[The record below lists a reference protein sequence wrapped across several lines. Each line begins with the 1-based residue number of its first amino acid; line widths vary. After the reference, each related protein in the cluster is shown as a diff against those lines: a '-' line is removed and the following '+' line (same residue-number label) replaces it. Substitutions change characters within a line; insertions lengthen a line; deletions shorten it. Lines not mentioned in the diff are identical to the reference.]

1 MQVTFFLDDPEL
13 ERLRGLDPDR
23 DWRELQRGERAWVL
37 QTWLRLA
44 QAGYP
49 ARLAATLPA
58 AGLVVF
64 HSKQRQVVE
73 RLVDAESAPRGR
85 RAGRQAGGAAASGR
99 GAGGGDVGSE
109 ARVLVGIRGDLKAA
123 AVADF
128 EVVQNAR
135 TADGRRSF
143 FVPHWPQP
151 GLLPRDPARGATVA
165 RAAYKGFDRNLH
177 PYFRSAAWRH
187 FLAARGIDWVV
198 DSVAFA
204 ERATRSDALEWPD
217 FRDVD
222 LVVAARPRRL
232 GRGDTKP
239 ATKLSNAW
247 LAGVPAL
254 LGPDV
259 AFRELRQS
267 PLDYLEIATPR
278 QARQAVGRLLGDPAL
293 YLAMVDNGRR
303 RAAGVTPEAVRRCWI
318 DLLDRQLPAAL
329 PGLAAPG
336 MGRWRRLLPWRR

>member
-1 MQVTFFLDDPEL
+1 MPVTFFLDDPEV

-37 QTWLRLA
+37 QTCLRLM

-49 ARLAATLPA
+49 ARLAAELPPS
-58 AGLVVF
+58 GLVVF
-64 HSKQRQVVE
+64 HSKQRQAVA
-73 RLVDAESAPRGR
+73 RL
-85 RAGRQAGGAAASGR
+85 AAAGTAA
-99 GAGGGDVGSE
+99 GAPG
-109 ARVLVGIRGDLKAA
+109 RVLVGVRGDLKAP

-151 GLLPRDPARGATVA
+151 GLVARDAARGTTLA

-177 PYFRSAAWRH
+177 PYFRTAAWRQ
-187 FLAARGIDWVV
+187 FLAERGIAWVV

-204 ERATRSDALEWPD
+204 ERATRGEALEWPD
-217 FRDVD
+217 FRQVD
-222 LVVAARPRRL
+222 LIVAVRPRQL
-232 GRGDTKP
+232 GRGDSKP
-239 ATKLSNAW
+239 ATKLCNAW

-259 AFRELRQS
+259 AFRELRRS
-267 PLDYLEIATPR
+267 PLDYLEAATPR
-278 QARQAVGRLLGDPAL
+278 QARQAIDRLLADPRL
-293 YLAMVDNGRR
+293 YRAMVENGRR
-303 RAAGVTPEAVRRCWI
+303 RAVEVTPEAVRRCWI
-318 DLLDRQLPAAL
+318 ELLDRQLPAAL
-329 PGLAAPG
+329 AAA
-336 MGRWRRLLPWRR
+336 GRRSGRRRWWWRRLLPPR